1 MATTFPTAP
10 LGYIAEIR
18 PSNADKKSKKGEPE
32 VRLCNYTD
40 VYYNESITADLELMR
55 ATASV
60 DQIDRL
66 GVLDGDVLITKDSE
80 GPEDIGQ
87 VAIIQN
93 PSADMVCA
101 YHLALLR
108 PTRSQVHPKFLL
120 WALKS
125 CTTRDYW
132 MTHSFGVTRFS
143 LGTVAL
149 GSVPVPLPPLDTQR
163 AIADYLDRETSEIDA
178 MLDKLD
184 GLGRLLEERR
194 RLAHTE
200 LFETATSQ
208 HPKTPIWALFIEN
221 KRQNFSGETVLSIYR
236 DYGVIPKDSR
246 DDNLNRT
253 PENLSS
259 YQLVE
264 VGDVVI
270 NKMKAWQG
278 SIAVS
283 QFRGIV
289 SPDYLVASP
298 LTEAD
303 PNYLHIALRAPQMI
317 PLYAQ
322 RSQGIRPSQ
331 WRLYWEQFR
340 QMTVPLPDL
349 ERTAQNSRTP
359 GRDNRPHRRHDGQ
372 GRGTQV
378 PAHRAQISAHY
389 RCRHRPDRG
398 VIIMCSL
405 VDIAQIVSAVGSVA
419 AGGAAAWAAWQSHAS
434 SRENERI
441 AGELR
446 KTIESVADAADKN
459 AKETKELVKQTAS
472 LAEITSHSTQAA
484 TLLAET
490 SRSQAIESA
499 RPKVV
504 AFFTGGSAYSAT
516 GGVYLTIR
524 NIGASPAY
532 NLHVGFDAEQA
543 RKAGFLNTSGWAA
556 MHPKADG
563 IHLPPRHEVC
573 ELVLTGEPL
582 ALAIGEQINQA
593 KFDLDALITY
603 QGQLDEDTLNYKLP
617 VRFNSADLYRLR
629 TIPPSNP

>member
-1 MATTFPTAP
+1 
-10 LGYIAEIR
+10 
-18 PSNADKKSKKGEPE
+18 
-32 VRLCNYTD
+32 
-40 VYYNESITADLELMR
+40 
-55 ATASV
+55 
-60 DQIDRL
+60 
-66 GVLDGDVLITKDSE
+66 
-80 GPEDIGQ
+80 
-87 VAIIQN
+87 
-93 PSADMVCA
+93 
-101 YHLALLR
+101 
-108 PTRSQVHPKFLL
+108 
-120 WALKS
+120 
-125 CTTRDYW
+125 
-132 MTHSFGVTRFS
+132 
-143 LGTVAL
+143 
-149 GSVPVPLPPLDTQR
+149 
-163 AIADYLDRETSEIDA
+163 
-178 MLDKLD
+178 
-184 GLGRLLEERR
+184 
-194 RLAHTE
+194 
-200 LFETATSQ
+200 
-208 HPKTPIWALFIEN
+208 
-221 KRQNFSGETVLSIYR
+221 
-236 DYGVIPKDSR
+236 
-246 DDNLNRT
+246 
-253 PENLSS
+253 
-259 YQLVE
+259 
-264 VGDVVI
+264 
-270 NKMKAWQG
+270 
-278 SIAVS
+278 
-283 QFRGIV
+283 
-289 SPDYLVASP
+289 
-298 LTEAD
+298 
-303 PNYLHIALRAPQMI
+303 
-317 PLYAQ
+317 
-322 RSQGIRPSQ
+322 
-331 WRLYWEQFR
+331 
-340 QMTVPLPDL
+340 
-349 ERTAQNSRTP
+349 
-359 GRDNRPHRRHDGQ
+359 
-372 GRGTQV
+372 
-378 PAHRAQISAHY
+378 
-389 RCRHRPDRG
+389 
-398 VIIMCSL
+398 MCSL

-446 KTIESVADAADKN
+446 KTIESVADAAGKN

-563 IHLPPRHEVC
+563 IHLPPGHEVC